1 MVLSMARRLDVAK
14 ALWERRQ
21 YGASE
26 QLILFSLINLVLR
39 GLQAQWDN
47 YDANQKEE
55 NKIQLDQKRL
65 VMLNRLLACS
75 F

>member
-1 MVLSMARRLDVAK
+1 MTRRLDIVEAF
-14 ALWERRQ
+14 WERRQ

-26 QLILFSLINLVLR
+26 QLISFSLINLVLR

-55 NKIQLDQKRL
+55 NKIQLDQSDWAGF
-65 VMLNRLLACS
+65 VE
-75 F
+75 